1 MFYEI
6 ATLDLRLWGAKKALE
21 GISIFAASSESKGK
35 LLGSWEV
42 EIGELRHL
50 ILLRS
55 FETFAELGNDRQ
67 MTLRSANPFNAG
79 DTLTGFKVES
89 FAPFPF
95 FPTIQAGAYGSV
107 YEFRDY
113 QLAVGGIDPTIAAWA
128 EALPARQP
136 ISPVLIAMY
145 ALDGPP
151 RMLHIVPYN
160 GIDARTALR
169 KEIYL
174 KGIWPPKGAPEQ
186 IVRATSTIAIPTSIS
201 NLK

>member
-6 ATLDLRLWGAKKALE
+6 ATLDLRLWGAKKSLE

-42 EIGELRHL
+42 EVGELRHL

-55 FETFAELGNDRQ
+55 FDTLAELGSDRK

-79 DTLTGFKVES
+79 DSLTGFKVES

-95 FPTIQAGAYGSV
+95 FPTIQAGVYGSV

-145 ALDGPP
+145 ALDGSP
-151 RMLHIVPYN
+151 RMLHIVPYD
-160 GIDARTALR
+160 GMDARTALR
-169 KEIYL
+169 KEIYF

-186 IVRATSTIAIPTSIS
+186 IVKAISTIAIPTSIS